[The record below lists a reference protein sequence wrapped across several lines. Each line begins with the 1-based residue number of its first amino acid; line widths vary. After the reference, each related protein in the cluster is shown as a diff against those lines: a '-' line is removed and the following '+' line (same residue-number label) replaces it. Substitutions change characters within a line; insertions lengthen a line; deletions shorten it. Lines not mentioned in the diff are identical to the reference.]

1 MQINDKES
9 SITLSMYLGVKWEDS
24 RIQNLDPHNK
34 MDDLQGV
41 GFPFLH
47 FLWQP
52 DIEIHHVRQVRCHLP
67 LQIDEA
73 RIKRPPCVTCL
84 PWCRCR
90 SPR

>member
-41 GFPFLH
+41 GFPFLS

-52 DIEIHHVRQVRCHLP
+52 DIEIHHVRQVRCHYRFMTIKIP
-67 LQIDEA
+67 LL
-73 RIKRPPCVTCL
+73 RPWLTCL
-84 PWCRCR
+84 RCCRCR

>member
-1 MQINDKES
+1 
-9 SITLSMYLGVKWEDS
+9 MYLGVKWEDS

-41 GFPFLH
+41 GFPFLS

-52 DIEIHHVRQVRCHLP
+52 DIEIHHVRQVRWHYRFMTINSP
-67 LQIDEA
+67 LL
-73 RIKRPPCVTCL
+73 RPRLICL
-84 PWCRCR
+84 RCCRCR